1 MKINF
6 KQLKLFLYTLFLAFI
21 VNLQALERPDV
32 INTKVENPKSVVF
45 IGNSFFYYNN
55 GIHKPTLGMV
65 KANKDLGTG
74 HRLGT

>member
-45 IGNSFFYYNN
+45 IGNSFFITTTEYINQPWAWSRP
-55 GIHKPTLGMV
+55 IKI
-65 KANKDLGTG
+65 
-74 HRLGT
+74 